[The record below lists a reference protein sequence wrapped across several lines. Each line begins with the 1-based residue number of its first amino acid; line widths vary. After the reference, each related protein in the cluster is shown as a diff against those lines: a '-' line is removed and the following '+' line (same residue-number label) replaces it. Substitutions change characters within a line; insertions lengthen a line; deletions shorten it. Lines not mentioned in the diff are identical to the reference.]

1 MLHDAHVSGTPGR
14 PPWIFPTRML
24 NLSASVMLGYVSHL
38 ARIDVGEHAYGARG
52 VAMLRKGTAKK
63 VTIFVNE
70 DTQHHFGSLCEAILT
85 FLLHKG
91 VSGATA
97 TRAMAGFGAHH
108 VIHTTK
114 IEVLTEHLPIRIE
127 FIESAEKVDEL
138 MPTLYDMVTDG
149 VIEVQDTNVVKV
161 ANKERPAPPKGPHM
175 EMRGTARLM
184 RIYMGESDKW
194 QGEPLYEAILKRLR
208 LMDIAG
214 ATVYRGILGYG
225 VKGHT
230 HKSGRLPF
238 SLDLPVMISVVD
250 TDEKLAPA
258 INEIESMMQDGLIVL
273 SNVDVIRL
281 LHSRPATDSA
291 HANG

>member
-1 MLHDAHVSGTPGR
+1 MLH
-14 PPWIFPTRML
+14 
-24 NLSASVMLGYVSHL
+24 
-38 ARIDVGEHAYGARG
+38 
-52 VAMLRKGTAKK
+52 KGTAKK

-70 DTQHHFGSLCEAILT
+70 DTQHHFSTLCDSILT

-97 TRAMAGFGAHH
+97 TRATAGFGAHQ
-108 VIHTTK
+108 VMHTTK

-149 VIEVQDTNVVKV
+149 VIEVQDTQVVKV
-161 ANKERPAPPKGPHM
+161 ANKEHSSPPKGPHT
-175 EMRGTARLM
+175 ETRGTARLM

-194 QGEPLYEAILKRLR
+194 QGEYLYEAIVKRLL

-230 HKSGRLPF
+230 HKSGHLPF
-238 SLDLPVMISVVD
+238 SHDLPVMISVVD
-250 TDEKLAPA
+250 SDEKLAMA
-258 INEIESMMQDGLIVL
+258 VTEIESMMQDGIIVF
-273 SNVDVIRL
+273 SDVDVIRL
-281 LHSRPATDSA
+281 VHSRPAAEAS

>member
-1 MLHDAHVSGTPGR
+1 MLH
-14 PPWIFPTRML
+14 
-24 NLSASVMLGYVSHL
+24 
-38 ARIDVGEHAYGARG
+38 
-52 VAMLRKGTAKK
+52 KGTAKK

-70 DTQHHFGSLCEAILT
+70 DTQHHFSTLCDSVLT

-97 TRAMAGFGAHH
+97 TRAMAGFGAHQTM
-108 VIHTTK
+108 HTTK

-149 VIEVQDTNVVKV
+149 VIEVQDTQVVKV
-161 ANKERPAPPKGPHM
+161 ANKERSSPPKGPHM
-175 EMRGTARLM
+175 ETRGTARLM

-194 QGEPLYEAILKRLR
+194 QGEYLYEAIVKRLR
-208 LMDIAG
+208 SMDIAG

-230 HKSGRLPF
+230 HRSGHLPF
-238 SLDLPVMISVVD
+238 SHDLPVMISVVD
-250 TDEKLAPA
+250 SDEKLAKA
-258 INEIESMMQDGLIVL
+258 VTEIESMMQDGIIVF
-273 SNVDVIRL
+273 SDVDVIRL
-281 LHSRPATDSA
+281 VHSRPAAEAS